1 MHSLCKNGACACRD
15 NFTLFQNVNVSSC
28 ISDDRLDTRGIS
40 DEEWSTSEGIETRTM
55 IPIIVVLGIMFIG
68 MCVALQLFSRARFR
82 NQRTIFNSPHPR
94 LMHIKLGKKRKSN
107 SKRSSH
113 LSLHVPVSRR
123 PSASNYSQRSH
134 PSPRSVTPSG
144 SQEVLRSPMKEHP
157 ESSTNTEGS
166 SKGEIRQMKRAECS
180 VNGPGTAVTNQVE
193 GPHSSAYVL
202 KDMNT
207 IRSQSNAKSPSPPT
221 QV

>member
-1 MHSLCKNGACACRD
+1 MVFYVSNDCFNDVSSKNNLKNADEFLVKELSKSCVSDRECEVNDMHSLCKNGACACRD

-134 PSPRSVTPSG
+134 PSLVQMSV
-144 SQEVLRSPMKEHP
+144 LF
-157 ESSTNTEGS
+157 
-166 SKGEIRQMKRAECS
+166 
-180 VNGPGTAVTNQVE
+180 
-193 GPHSSAYVL
+193 
-202 KDMNT
+202 
-207 IRSQSNAKSPSPPT
+207 
-221 QV
+221 